1 MTTLQLLL
9 LAVAVVCIA
18 AAVGAFA
25 IAARRGSKD
34 AQQAWRRTVSRETV
48 AADRADRPLALV
60 TAGAPP
66 VEVAETEEAAPEP
79 QPEPAVPQ
87 PVEPGPLRV
96 VEEERL
102 EEVSPEEMG
111 VTRRQFF
118 NRAMTATFGAFSA
131 ILGVSMLAMVW
142 PKLSGGFGSDVVA
155 GSVED
160 LTAQLV
166 QPDGSITPV
175 FIPSARSYVM
185 PITEEELARS
195 QFADTG
201 TSAEGLIALYQR
213 CVHLG
218 CRVPW
223 CQPSQG
229 FECPCHGSKYDSVGE
244 YFAGPAP
251 RNLDRFGVE
260 VIDGNLVIK
269 TGTIVET
276 ARASDR
282 VVEYPQ
288 GPSCIGIVAEEVPA
302 EE

>member
-1 MTTLQLLL
+1 MAPWLWSRSAPPRWKWRRRLLL
-9 LAVAVVCIA
+9 
-18 AAVGAFA
+18 
-25 IAARRGSKD
+25 
-34 AQQAWRRTVSRETV
+34 RT
-48 AADRADRPLALV
+48 L
-60 TAGAPP
+60 
-66 VEVAETEEAAPEP
+66 PEP
-79 QPEPAVPQ
+79 EAGVLQ
-87 PVEPGPLRV
+87 PVEQGPLRV
-96 VEEERL
+96 VEEERF
-102 EEVSPEEMG
+102 EELSPEEMG

-118 NRAMTATFGAFSA
+118 NRALTATFGAFSA

-142 PKLSGGFGSDVVA
+142 PKISGGFGSDVVA

-160 LTAQLV
+160 LSTELV
-166 QPDGSITPV
+166 QPDGSVTPV
-175 FIPSARSYVM
+175 FIPSARSYIL
-185 PITEEELARS
+185 PISEEELARS
-195 QFADTG
+195 QFADTD

-260 VIDGNLVIK
+260 VIEGNLVIK

-276 ARASDR
+276 ARATDR

-288 GPSCIGIVAEEVPA
+288 GPSCIGIVTEEVPA

>member
-1 MTTLQLLL
+1 MTTIQLLL
-9 LAVAVVCIA
+9 LAIAVVCIA

-48 AADRADRPLALV
+48 AADRADRPLELV

-66 VEVAETEEAAPEP
+66 VEVEVTDEVAPE
-79 QPEPAVPQ
+79 PEPAVPQ

-102 EEVSPEEMG
+102 EEISPEEMG

-118 NRAMTATFGAFSA
+118 NRAMVATFGAFSA
-131 ILGVSMLAMVW
+131 ILGVSMLAMFW

-160 LTAQLV
+160 LTAELV

-195 QFADTG
+195 QFADSD

>member
-1 MTTLQLLL
+1 
-9 LAVAVVCIA
+9 
-18 AAVGAFA
+18 
-25 IAARRGSKD
+25 
-34 AQQAWRRTVSRETV
+34 
-48 AADRADRPLALV
+48 
-60 TAGAPP
+60 
-66 VEVAETEEAAPEP
+66 
-79 QPEPAVPQ
+79 
-87 PVEPGPLRV
+87 
-96 VEEERL
+96 
-102 EEVSPEEMG
+102 
-111 VTRRQFF
+111 
-118 NRAMTATFGAFSA
+118 MTATFGAFSA

-160 LTAQLV
+160 LTANWSN
-166 QPDGSITPV
+166 PTG
-175 FIPSARSYVM
+175 RSFRSSSRRRAATSCRS
-185 PITEEELARS
+185 PKRSWASS

-229 FECPCHGSKYDSVGE
+229 FECPCHGSVTRSVSTSPVRHH
-244 YFAGPAP
+244 A
-251 RNLDRFGVE
+251 LDRFGVE

-276 ARASDR
+276 ARATDR

-288 GPSCIGIVAEEVPA
+288 GPSCIGIVAEEVPRR
-302 EE
+302 